1 MNKVMPEKEFQNYM
15 LQQLIDMQGYVLR
28 TDDNFNKYYA
38 LDPELLF
45 QFLWTSQPEKLG
57 DLKKIYRDKLNET
70 ILNRIRQVEMQPNQG
85 RVYLLKHGIE
95 MNNIHLDF
103 LYTKPATD
111 FNPDL
116 VKKYDQN
123 ILSVA
128 EEVWA
133 SDEERM
139 DIVVFVNGFAVA
151 GFELKSETSGQ
162 SYKHAIKQYRTERNP
177 KTPLF
182 TWNSGAPVFFAMDT
196 DQVYMTTRLE
206 GNSTFFLPFNK
217 GNGEGVKAGAGNPP
231 VKDGFAV
238 EYMWE
243 DILSKDTLIDI
254 LSKFMFKEVT
264 EKVDPQTGKKKT
276 SETIIFP
283 RYHQLDVVRKLL
295 SDVKEN
301 HSDKN
306 YLIQHSAGSGKTN
319 SLAWLSHRLASLHDK
334 DNKQIFDTIVICTDR
349 VVVDRQLQ
357 AAIQRL
363 DHKSGLIKVMND
375 DCSSADLAEALK
387 SNTKIIA
394 TTIQKFPYIADEVK
408 ALKNRTFAVI
418 IDEAHS
424 STAGKNMLAL
434 TKTLGSGDGDDRT
447 MEDAIDDEIKAAG
460 KQPNV
465 SMFAFTATPKPTT
478 LELFGQIMP
487 DGTKQPFHIYSMKQA
502 IEEGFILD
510 VLQNYTTYETF
521 IKLNKAIEED
531 PEYET
536 VKAKRQIARF
546 VELDDTNIN
555 QRVEIIVEHF
565 RTTVMPQLKG
575 TAKAMVVTPSR
586 EAAVKYQKAFNAY
599 CKRKGYDEIHSLVAF
614 SGKVKLDNDK
624 TEYTEPGMNGFS
636 EKALPSEFEKDDN
649 KVLIVADKYQTG
661 FDQKRLSA
669 MYVLKKLKG
678 ISAVQTLS
686 RLNRV
691 CPPED
696 KQTFVLDFKNSYED
710 MEKAFGKY
718 YTVSFLSNSVTP
730 ADIHELMAKLE
741 GYDFLD
747 PDDVEKFNTIL
758 YQKEI
763 TPKDRTRMENLLK
776 RAKRKID
783 KIEEKEGEDVAL
795 ELKKTIRHFIR
806 FYQFLLQ
813 ATCYKDEEIHKNYNF
828 LSYLSK
834 MLKADDAG
842 AGFNLKDQIVTE
854 RVRQKKGDTHKK
866 SNIHSDPGQ
875 QLPKADKAFATKE
888 NEKKL
893 SEILEEMNARFGSQ
907 FATDAAMKWAMAV
920 KDQLMKSESLR
931 ASAKTNSFD
940 DFEKYAFADQIDE
953 AILNSIDENY
963 TFMKLLLEN
972 EQYKNEIMKIFT
984 PEIFRQMNESED

>member
-1 MNKVMPEKEFQNYM
+1 MNRVMPEKEFQKYM
-15 LQQLIDMQGYVLR
+15 LHELTDTQGYVLR
-28 TDDNFNKYYA
+28 TDNNYNKYYA
-38 LDPELLF
+38 MDPEMLF
-45 QFLWTSQPEKLG
+45 QFLWNTQLEKMENLQR
-57 DLKKIYRDKLNET
+57 IYKDKLEET
-70 ILNRIRQVEMQPNQG
+70 ILNRIRQSETQANQG
-85 RVYLLKHGIE
+85 RLYLLKHGIE
-95 MNNIHLDF
+95 MNNVHLDF
-103 LYTKPATD
+103 MYTKPATD
-111 FNPDL
+111 FNEDL
-116 VKKYDQN
+116 VKKYDEN

-133 SDEERM
+133 SEDERV
-139 DIVVFVNGFAVA
+139 DVVVFVNGFSVV
-151 GFELKSETSGQ
+151 GFELKSATSSQ
-162 SYKHAIKQYRTERNP
+162 SYKHAIKQYRTQRNP

-196 DQVYMTTRLE
+196 DQVYMTTKLNK
-206 GNSTFFLPFNK
+206 GSTFFLPFNK
-217 GNGEGVKAGAGNPP
+217 GNGKGVQAGAGNPP

-238 EYMWE
+238 EYMWK

-264 EKVDPQTGKKKT
+264 EKVDPESGKKKT

-283 RYHQLDVVRKLL
+283 RYHQLDAVRKLL
-295 SDVKEN
+295 ADVKEN
-301 HSDKN
+301 HSEKN

-319 SLAWLSHRLASLHDK
+319 TLAWLSHRLASLHDK
-334 DNKQIFDTIVICTDR
+334 DNKQVFDTIVICTDR

-375 DCSSADLAEALK
+375 DCTSADLADALK

-408 ALKNRTFAVI
+408 NLKNKTFAVI

-424 STAGKNMLAL
+424 STAGKNMMAL
-434 TKTLGSGDGDDRT
+434 TRTLGSNDGDNVT
-447 MEDAIDDEIKAAG
+447 MEDAIDHEIKSAG

-465 SMFAFTATPKPTT
+465 SMFAFTATPKATT
-478 LELFGQIMP
+478 LELFGQIMQ

-510 VLQNYTTYETF
+510 VLQNYTTYDTF
-521 IKLNKAIEED
+521 VKLNKAIEED
-531 PEYET
+531 PEYDT
-536 VKAKRQIARF
+536 FKAKRQIARF
-546 VELDDTNIN
+546 IELDDTNIN

-565 RTTVMPQLKG
+565 RTTVMPQLRG
-575 TAKAMVVTPSR
+575 TAKAMVVTHSR
-586 EAAVKYQKAFNAY
+586 EAAVKYQKTFEAY
-599 CKRKGYDEIHSLVAF
+599 CKRKGYKDIRSLVAF
-614 SGKVKLDNDK
+614 SGKVKLDKDDK
-624 TEYTEPGMNGFS
+624 EYTEPGMNGFS
-636 EKALPSEFEKDDN
+636 EKSLPSEFEKDDN

-661 FDQKRLSA
+661 FDQKKLSA

-678 ISAVQTLS
+678 INAVQTLS

-691 CPPED
+691 SPPED

-718 YTVSFLSNSVTP
+718 YTVSFLSNSVIP
-730 ADIHELMAKLE
+730 ADIYELMAKLE

-747 PDDVEKFNTIL
+747 PDDVEKFNEIL
-758 YQKEI
+758 YQQEI
-763 TPKDRTRMENLLK
+763 SPKDRTRMENLLK
-776 RAKRKID
+776 RAKKKID
-783 KIEEKEGEDVAL
+783 KIAEKEEEEVAF

-813 ATCYKDEEIHKNYNF
+813 ATCYKDEGIHKNYNF
-828 LSYLSK
+828 LCYLSK
-834 MLKADDAG
+834 MLKSDDAG
-842 AGFNLKDQIVTE
+842 AGFNLKDQIAME
-854 RVRQKKGDTHKK
+854 RVQQKKGDTHKK
-866 SNIHSDPGQ
+866 SNIHSDPVLK
-875 QLPKADKAFATKE
+875 LPKADMAFATKE

-907 FATDAAMKWAMAV
+907 FETDTAMKWAMAV
-920 KDQLMKSESLR
+920 KDQLMKSDDLK
-931 ASAKTNSFD
+931 ASAKTNSYD
-940 DFEKYAFADQIDE
+940 DFEKYAFADQIDD

-963 TFMKLLLEN
+963 AFMKLLLEN
-972 EQYKNEIMKIFT
+972 DKYKNEIMRIFT
-984 PEIFRQMNESED
+984 PEIFKQLKNSKE